1 MKRTFT
7 FFSDPGH
14 SWLEVPMALLKNFR
28 VDNKIS
34 RFSFKSKSSDVF
46 QMAYLEE
53 DCDAAIFIKAY
64 GEANMEI
71 KFVDCEE
78 MSEIRNLP
86 RFK

>member
-14 SWLEVPMALLKNFR
+14 VWLEVPMVLVESLKIE
-28 VDNKIS
+28 NKIS
-34 RFSFKSKSSDVF
+34 RFSFKNKNRDVF

-64 GEANMEI
+64 GEENI
-71 KFVDCEE
+71 HFNFVDSDER
-78 MSEIRNLP
+78 SVIRDLP